1 MIYLRGFFLKNGEVI
16 NTGYK
21 TYLRLLKYATPYWF
35 TFILGALA
43 MLVYA
48 LTDTGFAYLI
58 KTLTDNF
65 AGITSGAY
73 IGEWKLN
80 LPIVVIVIFIIRG
93 ISGFFSVYNI
103 GWIGRQVIKALRGE
117 IFAKFLYLPTSF
129 LDHKSNAELLSKVT
143 FNIEQVAESTS
154 NTITILIRDTLTI
167 LALTAY
173 MVYLSP
179 RLAGVIFLVA
189 PIIALI
195 VRFLGKLFR
204 RYSERIQDS
213 MGNVTHLIKETLQNH
228 RIIKI
233 FNGQDYE
240 SEKFERVNEGNRKHN
255 MKLFLTKAIGDA
267 VTIFVAS
274 LGVAGVVYVATLGEV
289 KDMEIGNFTGFITAM
304 VLLMTP
310 LKRLTNVN
318 AMIQRGIAASA
329 SIFLLIDEENE
340 IDDGEIKR
348 EDLAGKIEFKNVSF
362 SYDKGLINALT
373 DINLTI
379 QPGENIAIVGKSGSG
394 KTTLVNLLPRF
405 YDITEGKLFIDGIAV
420 NDYTLN
426 SLRNNIS
433 LVTQEVILFND
444 TILNNVAYGSFTE
457 EETLEA
463 ISAANM
469 DEFVDKLAEG
479 LQTKVG
485 DEGIL
490 LSGGQRQRI
499 AIARALLKDAPILI
513 LDEATSA
520 LDTESERY
528 IQNAL
533 EKLMQ
538 DRTTLV
544 IAHRLSTVEKADR
557 IIVLADGE
565 IIESGS
571 HKELITQEGEYALL
585 HRLQFNDET

>member
-1 MIYLRGFFLKNGEVI
+1 LTNREATN
-16 NTGYK
+16 NGYK
-21 TYLRLLKYATPYWF
+21 TYLRLLKYATPYWSI
-35 TFILGALA
+35 FILGALA
-43 MLVYA
+43 MLIYA

-65 AGITSGAY
+65 AGTTDGAY
-73 IGEWKLN
+73 IGEWKFN
-80 LPIVVIVIFIIRG
+80 LPIAVIIIFIIRG

-103 GWIGRQVIKALRGE
+103 GWIGRQVIKALRE
-117 IFAKFLYLPTSF
+117 EVFTKFLYLPTSF

-167 LALTAY
+167 FALTAY

-189 PIIALI
+189 PVIALI

-213 MGNVTHLIKETLQNH
+213 MGDVTHLIKETLQNH

-240 SEKFERVNEGNRKHN
+240 SQKFEQVNEGNRKHN
-255 MKLFLTKAIGDA
+255 MKLFSTKAIGDA

-340 IDDGEIKR
+340 VDNGEVEHLIAHA
-348 EDLAGKIEFKNVSF
+348 EGLTGKIEFRNVSF
-362 SYDKGLINALT
+362 SYDKKQKNALS
-373 DINLTI
+373 DIDLTI
-379 QPGENIAIVGKSGSG
+379 QPGETLAIVGKSGSG

-405 YDITEGKLFIDGIAV
+405 YDITEGKLLIDGIAV
-420 NDYTLN
+420 DNYILK

-444 TILNNVAYGSFTE
+444 TILNNVAYGSFSE
-457 EETLEA
+457 EETLKA

-479 LQTKVG
+479 LLTKVG

-538 DRTTLV
+538 NRTTLV

-557 IIVLADGE
+557 IVVLADGE
-565 IIESGS
+565 IVESGS
-571 HKELITQEGEYALL
+571 HKELINQDGEYALL
-585 HRLQFNDET
+585 HRLQFNDKT

>member
-1 MIYLRGFFLKNGEVI
+1 MTNREATN
-16 NTGYK
+16 NGYK
-21 TYLRLLKYATPYWF
+21 TYLRLLKYATPYWSI
-35 TFILGALA
+35 FILGALA
-43 MLVYA
+43 MLIYA

-65 AGITSGAY
+65 AGTTDGAY
-73 IGEWKLN
+73 IGEWKFN
-80 LPIVVIVIFIIRG
+80 LPIAVIIIFIIRG

-103 GWIGRQVIKALRGE
+103 GWIGRQVIKALRE
-117 IFAKFLYLPTSF
+117 EVFTKFLYLPTSF

-167 LALTAY
+167 FALTAY

-189 PIIALI
+189 PVIALI

-213 MGNVTHLIKETLQNH
+213 MGDVTHLIKETLQNH

-240 SEKFERVNEGNRKHN
+240 SQKFEQVNEGNRKHN
-255 MKLFLTKAIGDA
+255 MKLFSTKAIGDA

-340 IDDGEIKR
+340 VDNGEVEHLIAHA
-348 EDLAGKIEFKNVSF
+348 EGLTGKIEFRNVSF
-362 SYDKGLINALT
+362 SYDKKQKNALS
-373 DINLTI
+373 DIDLTI
-379 QPGENIAIVGKSGSG
+379 QPGETLAIVGKSGSG

-405 YDITEGKLFIDGIAV
+405 YDITEGKLLIDGIAV
-420 NDYTLN
+420 DNYILK

-444 TILNNVAYGSFTE
+444 TILNNVAYGSFSE
-457 EETLEA
+457 EETLKA

-479 LQTKVG
+479 LLTKVG

-538 DRTTLV
+538 NRTTLV

-557 IIVLADGE
+557 IVVLADGE
-565 IIESGS
+565 IVESGS
-571 HKELITQEGEYALL
+571 HKELINQDGEYALL
-585 HRLQFNDET
+585 HRLQFNDKT

>member
-1 MIYLRGFFLKNGEVI
+1 MKNGEVI

-80 LPIVVIVIFIIRG
+80 LPIVVIIIFIIRG

-240 SEKFERVNEGNRKHN
+240 SESLNGLTRATGN
-255 MKLFLTKAIGDA
+255 
-267 VTIFVAS
+267 
-274 LGVAGVVYVATLGEV
+274 
-289 KDMEIGNFTGFITAM
+289 
-304 VLLMTP
+304 
-310 LKRLTNVN
+310 
-318 AMIQRGIAASA
+318 
-329 SIFLLIDEENE
+329 
-340 IDDGEIKR
+340 
-348 EDLAGKIEFKNVSF
+348 
-362 SYDKGLINALT
+362 
-373 DINLTI
+373 
-379 QPGENIAIVGKSGSG
+379 
-394 KTTLVNLLPRF
+394 TT
-405 YDITEGKLFIDGIAV
+405 
-420 NDYTLN
+420 
-426 SLRNNIS
+426 
-433 LVTQEVILFND
+433 
-444 TILNNVAYGSFTE
+444 
-457 EETLEA
+457 
-463 ISAANM
+463 
-469 DEFVDKLAEG
+469 
-479 LQTKVG
+479 
-485 DEGIL
+485 
-490 LSGGQRQRI
+490 
-499 AIARALLKDAPILI
+499 
-513 LDEATSA
+513 
-520 LDTESERY
+520 
-528 IQNAL
+528 
-533 EKLMQ
+533 
-538 DRTTLV
+538 
-544 IAHRLSTVEKADR
+544 
-557 IIVLADGE
+557 
-565 IIESGS
+565 
-571 HKELITQEGEYALL
+571 
-585 HRLQFNDET
+585 

>member
-1 MIYLRGFFLKNGEVI
+1 MANEEAM

-21 TYLRLLKYATPYWF
+21 TYFRLLKYATPYWF
-35 TFILGALA
+35 IFILGALA

-65 AGITSGAY
+65 AGTTDGAY
-73 IGEWKLN
+73 IGEWKFN
-80 LPIVVIVIFIIRG
+80 LPIAVIIIFIIRG

-103 GWIGRQVIKALRGE
+103 GWIGRQVIKALRE
-117 IFAKFLYLPTSF
+117 EVFTKFLYLPTSF

-167 LALTAY
+167 FALTAY

-189 PIIALI
+189 PVIALI

-213 MGNVTHLIKETLQNH
+213 MGDVTHLIKETLQNH

-240 SEKFERVNEGNRKHN
+240 SQKFEQVNEGNRKHN
-255 MKLFLTKAIGDA
+255 MKLFSTKAIGDA

-340 IDDGEIKR
+340 VDNGEVEHLIAHA
-348 EDLAGKIEFKNVSF
+348 EGLTGKIEFRNVSF
-362 SYDKGLINALT
+362 SYDKKQKNALS
-373 DINLTI
+373 DIDLTI
-379 QPGENIAIVGKSGSG
+379 QPGETLAIVGKSGSG

-405 YDITEGKLFIDGIAV
+405 YDITEGKLLIDGIAV
-420 NDYTLN
+420 DNYILK

-444 TILNNVAYGSFTE
+444 TILNNVAYGSFSE
-457 EETLEA
+457 EETLKA

-479 LQTKVG
+479 LLTKVG

-538 DRTTLV
+538 NRTTLV

-557 IIVLADGE
+557 IVVLADGE
-565 IIESGS
+565 IVESGS
-571 HKELITQEGEYALL
+571 HKELINQDGEYALL
-585 HRLQFNDET
+585 HRLQFNDKT